1 MKVVVGLGNPGSQ
14 YTGTRH
20 NIGFDVVD
28 LLASQWLAEKPQ
40 LKFQGQIQ
48 QVTTGGQKVLLVKP
62 LTFMNRSGE
71 CVQPLL
77 RFYQV
82 PPEDL
87 VVVCDDMNLP
97 LGKLKN
103 YNNR

>member
-28 LLASQWLAEKPQ
+28 LLAQMWQAEKPQ

-48 QVTTGGQKVLLVKP
+48 QAATDGT
-62 LTFMNRSGE
+62 
-71 CVQPLL
+71 
-77 RFYQV
+77 RFCS
-82 PPEDL
+82 L
-87 VVVCDDMNLP
+87 SL
-97 LGKLKN
+97 
-103 YNNR
+103 